1 MRIALDFDNTF
12 TADASLW
19 QTFVGLASA
28 RGHEVRIVTARD
40 RTQNN
45 IDEQVNGIP
54 VIYCNGLAKRLYC
67 SHFAGWN
74 PDIWIDDR
82 PEAISGNIPQRGNMT
97 KPIRRYQAQSR
108 PNSFDPDTR
117 TFTVIVATD
126 APVER
131 GNHLEVLDLKS
142 FGVGGWP
149 ESLPLQTDHS
159 SSVRDTVG
167 TLSNFRTE
175 ALENGATALVADG
188 RLSSRADN
196 EAIAANLKD
205 GVQTSFSVSFSVS
218 KWREGKDP
226 STGRKVRTAL
236 AGKLIEGSFVVNP
249 ADPLSKIR
257 SNPMDPEVIEDNQT
271 ETRMS
276 PEQWDTVCRAA
287 GVPDDVRQA
296 LRTSDAGDEDKMR
309 IALAATENR
318 QPTIRTV
325 RQHNDQSLDNPAVLR
340 NAVIGFYDAV
350 NRGEAPAGQAAEV
363 FAQGERAL
371 AERLC
376 RNAGVSTVGLSD
388 AEVIRRAATT
398 SDFPIIA
405 GGTFN
410 LAMRRELDGAASPIA
425 ALFGRDTVSTFNA
438 ETRALADWTSLAI
451 ANKLEDGHYKHSFI
465 HETGETV
472 QVAVI
477 GGITSKSYELTINAG
492 SRLGNDG
499 VQFGKRMAAEIAD
512 RQVAFVEQTAHA
524 GPTMKDGQPVFHA
537 SRGNIETF
545 TLDPPL
551 TISQIMGFRSNM
563 AKRKGVGNV
572 MIGTYPTHWMV
583 HSEFEETALRIV
595 AAVQA
600 SAIADVNPLA
610 GKLQVVVEPRLT
622 DPDVSWLAAAPAKM
636 DGAVR
641 VYLQGQEAPFT
652 DSRINFDTDAVQFKI
667 RHPFG
672 LGWLE
677 WRSWTRLDHAP
688 GGGG

>member
-1 MRIALDFDNTF
+1 M
-12 TADASLW
+12 
-19 QTFVGLASA
+19 
-28 RGHEVRIVTARD
+28 
-40 RTQNN
+40 
-45 IDEQVNGIP
+45 
-54 VIYCNGLAKRLYC
+54 
-67 SHFAGWN
+67 
-74 PDIWIDDR
+74 
-82 PEAISGNIPQRGNMT
+82 
-97 KPIRRYQAQSR
+97 
-108 PNSFDPDTR
+108 
-117 TFTVIVATD
+117 
-126 APVER
+126 
-131 GNHLEVLDLKS
+131 
-142 FGVGGWP
+142 
-149 ESLPLQTDHS
+149 QTDHS

-167 TLSNFRTE
+167 SLANFRMET
-175 ALENGATALVADG
+175 LDDGVTALVADG

-205 GVQTSFSVSFSVS
+205 GVQTSFSISFSVS

-226 STGRKVRTAL
+226 TTGRKVRTAL
-236 AGKLIEGSFVVNP
+236 AGRLIEGSFVVNP

-257 SNPMDPEVIEDNQT
+257 STKMDPETIE

-287 GVPDDVRQA
+287 GVPDDVREA
-296 LRTSDAGDEDKMR
+296 LRASEASDEDKMR
-309 IALAATENR
+309 LALAATENR
-318 QPTIRTV
+318 QPPVRTV
-325 RQHNDQSLDNPAVLR
+325 RQHNDQTLDNPDVLR
-340 NAVIGFYDAV
+340 TAVINFYDAV
-350 NRGEAPAGQAAEV
+350 NRGEAPTGQAAEV

-376 RNAGVSTVGLSD
+376 RNAGISTVGLSD

-410 LAMRRELDGAASPIA
+410 LAMRRELDAAASPVA

-451 ANKLEDGHYKHSFI
+451 ADKLEDGHYKHSFI

-499 VQFGKRMAAEIAD
+499 TQFGKRMAAEIAD
-512 RQVAFVEQTAHA
+512 RQVAFVEQASAA

-537 SRGNIETF
+537 SRGNIEDF
-545 TLDPPL
+545 TLDASTEIKQL
-551 TISQIMGFRSNM
+551 MGFRSDM
-563 AKRKGVGNV
+563 AKRKGVGDV
-572 MIGTYPTHWMV
+572 MIGTYPSHWLV
-583 HSEFEETALRIV
+583 HSDFEETALRIV

-610 GKLQVVVEPRLT
+610 GKLQVIVEPRLSDADT
-622 DPDVSWLAAAPAKM
+622 SWLVATPAKM

-652 DSRINFDTDAVQFKI
+652 DSRINFETDAVQFKI

-677 WRSWTRLDHAP
+677 WRSWTRLDHSA